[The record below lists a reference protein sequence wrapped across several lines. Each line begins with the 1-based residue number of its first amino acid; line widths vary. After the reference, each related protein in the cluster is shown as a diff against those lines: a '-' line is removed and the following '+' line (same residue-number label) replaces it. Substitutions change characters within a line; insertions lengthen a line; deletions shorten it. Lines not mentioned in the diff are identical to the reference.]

1 MQIFGVPLHSP
12 QRADLARL
20 VVTLA
25 LAIVGIALVMHFLD
39 WNLAQSSGI
48 LVGASASAISTACGV
63 ELPKHGFRGL
73 LVFGVILLC
82 LVATM
87 AGIDCLLS

>member
-1 MQIFGVPLHSP
+1 MQMFGVPLHSP
-12 QRADLARL
+12 QRADLPLL
-20 VVTLA
+20 VVTLV
-25 LAIVGIALVMHFLD
+25 LAIAGTGLVMHFLN

-63 ELPKHGFRGL
+63 DLRTHGFRGL
-73 LVFGVILLC
+73 LVLGVILLG

-87 AGIDCLLS
+87 ACIDYLFS